1 MVNNYYHF
9 SFNSYRRLHWSGVSP
24 KVNEKGQIK
33 KRLGEAPI
41 MNEKMPN
48 NFIVRE
54 IKINRKKFLSHT
66 LESFI
71 ESMNNGVHYIDYQI

>member
-1 MVNNYYHF
+1 VVNNYYHF
-9 SFNSYRRLHWSGVSP
+9 SFNSYRRLYWSGVSP
-24 KVNEKGQIK
+24 KVNEKRPNK
-33 KRLGEAPI
+33 KRLREAPI

-54 IKINRKKFLSHT
+54 IKSIEKIFIPHT

>member
-1 MVNNYYHF
+1 
-9 SFNSYRRLHWSGVSP
+9 
-24 KVNEKGQIK
+24 
-33 KRLGEAPI
+33 

-54 IKINRKKFLSHT
+54 IKSIEKIFIPHT

>member
-1 MVNNYYHF
+1 M
-9 SFNSYRRLHWSGVSP
+9 
-24 KVNEKGQIK
+24 NEKRPNK

-54 IKINRKKFLSHT
+54 IKSIEKIFIPHT